1 MFAADNGVC
10 IESRK
15 DDEVDSPASER
26 AIEEAVAVL
35 EERSVTDSCLA
46 TESSRDRSESMR

>member
-1 MFAADNGVC
+1 VFAADNGVC